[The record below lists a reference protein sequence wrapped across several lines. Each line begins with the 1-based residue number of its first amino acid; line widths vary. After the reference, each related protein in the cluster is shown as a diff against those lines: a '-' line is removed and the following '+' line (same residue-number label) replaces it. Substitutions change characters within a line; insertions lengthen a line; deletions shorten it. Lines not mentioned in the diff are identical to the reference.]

1 LRNVTLT
8 PRELSRLTENNGL
21 EIQAFSHTYILG
33 PEGLHGLPTPVLSG
47 KELKERIGKIK
58 SMINFISETG
68 GKEFIVESGGDPEKP
83 EQWDSLID
91 VLRNLVDH
99 AEAQGVILA
108 FENSPHV
115 LIDDEDDLL
124 RLMQEIDSNSLGI
137 NFDPANINMCPPGN
151 RDVPKSIRK
160 VADYIVSVH
169 VKDSI
174 YGGEKYGK
182 TPEGKWNCPPLG
194 EGTTPWKESIKAFK
208 EIGYQGFWT
217 IEYFASNFDI
227 EEAEKGVL
235 HNRNYI
241 EKYLTEIF

>member
-1 LRNVTLT
+1 LN
-8 PRELSRLTENNGL
+8 
-21 EIQAFSHTYILG
+21 
-33 PEGLHGLPTPVLSG
+33 
-47 KELKERIGKIK
+47 ERVKAIK
-58 SMINFISETG
+58 DMITFISETG

-83 EQWDSLID
+83 EQWEVLID
-91 VLRNLVDH
+91 VLRTLLDH

-124 RLMQEIDSNSLGI
+124 RLMKEFDSKSLGI

-151 RDVPKSIRK
+151 WNVPNSIRK

-174 YGGEKYGK
+174 YGGGKYGK

-194 EGTTPWKESIKAFK
+194 EGTTPWRECVQVFK
-208 EIGYQGFWT
+208 EIKYNGFWT
-217 IEYFASNFDI
+217 IEYFAPNLNVK
-227 EEAEKGVL
+227 EAEKGVV
-235 HNRNYI
+235 HNKTYI
-241 EKYLTEIF
+241 KNYLTEYY